1 MLSLSSVMDS
11 PVLRSYFTY
20 ATIVILKMMLMSPLT
35 SYFRLTRK
43 VRFLSG
49 HRTECSFIQ
58 ELTPVF
64 YSPQVFANLE
74 DTKLGSSST
83 DKKLVRTDPD
93 VERVRRSHQNDLEN
107 IVPFVVIGLLYAL
120 TAPELSAALLH
131 FRIFAGAR
139 IFHTVAYVCA
149 LPQPSR
155 GLGFMLG
162 LLVTFSMA
170 YRVLSTVLLL

>member
-1 MLSLSSVMDS
+1 MADLMENEV
-11 PVLRSYFTY
+11 FKAFTTY
-20 ATIVILKMMLMSPLT
+20 AAIVILKMMLMGPLT
-35 SYFRLTRK
+35 GYYRMTRGA
-43 VRFLSG
+43 FSN
-49 HRTECSFIQ
+49 E
-58 ELTPVF
+58 
-64 YSPQVFANLE
+64 E
-74 DTKLGSSST
+74 DVSRKSAE
-83 DKKLVRTDPD
+83 DKKKLLRTHPE

-139 IFHTVAYVCA
+139 IFHTVAYVGA

-155 GLGFMLG
+155 GLSWILG
-162 LLVTFSMA
+162 MLVTFSMA